1 MKRNTGRREGISFK
15 EELVAEHTQIE
26 IPTKHYIRKE
36 EEARPHPILSSGI
49 FLLPSAEG
57 WNSLFGLLPLLLAPS
72 SLTTGPVRRRSNI
85 DSGTKP

>member
-57 WNSLFGLLPLLLAPS
+57 WNSIKAS
-72 SLTTGPVRRRSNI
+72 HAHTGGKRSA
-85 DSGTKP
+85 SKQRCK